1 MKPFLRDL
9 AGDEKGRERLVA
21 RFGRVVKE
29 RVPVVGGKK
38 EKGGAGGGGGGEM
51 VEVVYARN
59 K

>member
-1 MKPFLRDL
+1 M
-9 AGDEKGRERLVA
+9 A

-29 RVPVVGGKK
+29 RVGAEVVPLGGSKGWKK
-38 EKGGAGGGGGGEM
+38 EKGAPAASGGGSGEM

>member
-1 MKPFLRDL
+1 MMPFLRDL
-9 AGDEKGRERLVA
+9 AGEQKERERLVA

-29 RVPVVGGKK
+29 RVGMVGKGGK
-38 EKGGAGGGGGGEM
+38 GGGGGGGGGGEM